1 MSTVRPARPDDLP
14 ALAAVERAA
23 AQRFAGLGL
32 VADLDDA
39 MDPATLAAACAG
51 GRVWVAVDDDG
62 RPLGFAV
69 AERLGDAGHLE
80 ELDVLPDA
88 GGRGLGTELL
98 EAVCAW
104 AAAQGLPA
112 VTLCTFRDVAWNA
125 PFYARRGF
133 VALADAELSPALRAR
148 RDAEAARGLAPAA
161 RVCMRRRLG

>member
-1 MSTVRPARPDDLP
+1 MLTVRPARPDDLP
-14 ALAAVERAA
+14 ALAGVERAA

-39 MDPATLAAACAG
+39 MDPDALAAACAD
-51 GRVWVAVDDDG
+51 GRVWVAVAADD
-62 RPLGFAV
+62 RPVGFAV

-80 ELDVLPDA
+80 ELDVVPEA
-88 GGRGLGTELL
+88 GGRGVGTLLL

-112 VTLCTFRDVAWNA
+112 VTLCTFRDVPWNA

-133 VALADAELSPALRAR
+133 VALADAELSPALAAR
-148 RDAEAARGLAPAA
+148 RLDEARRGLAVGD
-161 RVCMRRRLG
+161 RVCMRRTLG

>member
-1 MSTVRPARPDDLP
+1 MSTVRPARPADLP
-14 ALAAVERAA
+14 ALPAIERAA
-23 AQRFAGLGL
+23 ARRFAGLGL
-32 VADLDDA
+32 LADLEDA
-39 MDPATLAAACAG
+39 MDADALAAACAD
-51 GRVWVAVDDDG
+51 GRVWVAVDADD

-80 ELDVLPDA
+80 ELDVVPDA
-88 GGRGLGTELL
+88 GGRGVGSLLL

-133 VALADAELSPALRAR
+133 VVLADDALSPALRTR
-148 RDAEAARGLAPAA
+148 RADEAARGLDPAQ
-161 RVCMRRRLG
+161 RVCMRRMLA